1 MTFTALAGPS
11 TAANT
16 SPPPASITYTA
27 IARAFADVLDTQDG
41 GAFKVSGTTK
51 VKGTPDFAVRRLVR
65 LHDQLSG
72 RVVRAQWSQA
82 GTGDYL
88 FDRIRKGMFYLASFD
103 HTGQYNGVIATSVAS
118 EAM

>member
-1 MTFTALAGPS
+1 MTFTALTGPS
-11 TAANT
+11 TAVNT

-27 IARAFADVLDTQDG
+27 TARAFADVLDTQDG
-41 GAFKVSGTTK
+41 GKFKVQGTTK
-51 VKGTPDFAVRRLVR
+51 VKGTPDFVVSRLVR

-88 FDRIRKGMFYLASFD
+88 FDRIRSGVFYVVAFD
-103 HTGQYNGVIATSVAS
+103 HTGQYNGVIATAVAS
-118 EAM
+118 ELM